1 MMRSIA
7 SSDCSNTL
15 RLSEND
21 LQLLA
26 GAFHPHLQRRD
37 TRAGELRHLY
47 VLQLLDV
54 LEEKRLPVFGREPRE
69 RPPDGV
75 VPFSTLGRTRERNTA
90 ERRVV
95 AHEQPRT
102 PRRPPAGR
110 AAPVDQD
117 AVEPRTKPLR
127 IVTARERA
135 VCPDEGVLQRLLR
148 VLPVPEHVHGVSAQ
162 AVAVPRD
169 QRGVGADVAGADS
182 AHQLSVA
189 RPHVVYTHGRWS
201 SVTIY
206 PHDLGVVTLL
216 PRTGVLCGRAVIVI
230 KVLGRSPRCRPVSS
244 CPSLPPHCS
253 RGVGATR
260 ATRRRHPR
268 GGGSH
273 SPRCCSP
280 TRRSHTTRSRA
291 STSTWSASTP
301 AAGSTQAVAALGF
314 GSRRPRER
322 STC

>member
-37 TRAGELRHLY
+37 TRAGELRHLF

-95 AHEQPRT
+95 AHEQ
-102 PRRPPAGR
+102 
-110 AAPVDQD
+110 
-117 AVEPRTKPLR
+117 PRTKPLR

-189 RPHVVYTHGRWS
+189 RPHVVYTHGTWS

-206 PHDLGVVTLL
+206 PHDRGVVTLL

-260 ATRRRHPR
+260 TTRRRHPR
-268 GGGSH
+268 
-273 SPRCCSP
+273 
-280 TRRSHTTRSRA
+280 
-291 STSTWSASTP
+291 
-301 AAGSTQAVAALGF
+301 
-314 GSRRPRER
+314 
-322 STC
+322 